1 MEKKRMKL
9 EKWQKKLLMRYIVDH
24 IRCCGAYVLGISLIL
39 SGFMVATILMGEVL
53 KEHHPETYLWIVVAL
68 AYSTVSSL
76 WVAFM
81 VTETIGYIKHYTR
94 GEEK

>member
-1 MEKKRMKL
+1 MKL
-9 EKWQKKLLMRYIVDH
+9 EKYQKKLLMRYIVDH
-24 IRCCGAYVLGISLIL
+24 IRCYIVHVLIVSLIL

-53 KEHHPETYLWIVVAL
+53 KEHHPEKYLWIVVAL

-81 VTETIGYIKHYTR
+81 VTETIGYIRHYTK
-94 GEEK
+94 GEKK